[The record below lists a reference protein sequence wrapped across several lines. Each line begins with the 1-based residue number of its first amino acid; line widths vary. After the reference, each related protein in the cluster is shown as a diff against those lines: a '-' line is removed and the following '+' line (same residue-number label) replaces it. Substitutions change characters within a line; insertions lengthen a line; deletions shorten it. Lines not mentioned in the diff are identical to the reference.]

1 MSEIN
6 IMHSYSQLK
15 SKYTGRIA
23 DKACGSK
30 SKKILKSKKNKHT
43 LYFNNHSQIFSL

>member
-6 IMHSYSQLK
+6 IMHQYSQQK
-15 SKYTGRIA
+15 SKYTGRIT

-30 SKKILKSKKNKHT
+30 SRQYFKVKTYAEQSEAKKFRNLKK
-43 LYFNNHSQIFSL
+43 